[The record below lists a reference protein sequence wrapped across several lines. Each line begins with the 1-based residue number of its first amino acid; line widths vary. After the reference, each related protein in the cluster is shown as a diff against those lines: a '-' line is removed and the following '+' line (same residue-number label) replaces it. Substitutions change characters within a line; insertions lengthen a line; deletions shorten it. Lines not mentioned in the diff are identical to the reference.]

1 QGVMS
6 GTQDLVIAGGVQNM
20 SAIPIGS
27 AMVVGREFGFPDPF
41 SGSKGWVERYGNKP
55 VDQFYGADEIAK
67 RWDISRED
75 MERFAFESHQR
86 ALTAIKEGRF
96 DREIIPF
103 NGLEQDEGPRPDTSL
118 EKMAKLKPLFE
129 GSRLTAAV
137 ASQISDASS
146 A

>member
-1 QGVMS
+1 
-6 GTQDLVIAGGVQNM
+6 
-20 SAIPIGS
+20 
-27 AMVVGREFGFPDPF
+27 
-41 SGSKGWVERYGNKP
+41 P

-86 ALTAIKEGRF
+86 AITAIKEGRF

-146 A
+146 AMLIASERAVKEHN